1 MRRADICAR
10 LSLVRLRCLIVDDNE
25 PFLDSARRLL
35 ESDDLHIVGV
45 ATTAAQAVQLAE
57 ERGPEIALVDV
68 ELREED
74 GFEVARQLVTAQPE
88 LRVIMISTHSEDD
101 LATLVAQSPAL
112 GFLAKSRLTP
122 AAVRALVG

>member
-1 MRRADICAR
+1 
-10 LSLVRLRCLIVDDNE
+10 VRLRCLIVDDNE

-35 ESDDLHIVGV
+35 ESDDLHVVGT
-45 ATTAAQAVQLAE
+45 ATTAAQAIQLAD
-57 ERGPEIALVDV
+57 ERRPDIALVDV

-74 GFEVARQLVTAQPE
+74 GFDVARQLVTARPE

-101 LATLVAQSPAL
+101 LANLVAHSPAL

-122 AAVRALVG
+122 AAVRALVV

>member
-10 LSLVRLRCLIVDDNE
+10 LSPVRLRCLIVDDNE

-57 ERGPEIALVDV
+57 ERGPDIALVDV

>member
-1 MRRADICAR
+1 
-10 LSLVRLRCLIVDDNE
+10 VRLRCLIVDDNE

-45 ATTAAQAVQLAE
+45 ASTTAQALRLAE
-57 ERGPEIALVDV
+57 ERGPDIALVDV
-68 ELREED
+68 ELREES
-74 GFEVARQLVTAQPE
+74 GFDVAWELVAARPE

-101 LATLVAQSPAL
+101 LARLVAQSPAL

-122 AAVRALVG
+122 AAVRKLAGYRDLR